1 MKKKNCQIIDC
12 SKAVSHTREGHLV
25 LHPANNEELASII
38 EKELNKDIDT
48 TLSP

>member
-25 LHPANNEELASII
+25 LHPANIEELASTI
-38 EKELNKDIDT
+38 EKDLNKDMNT
-48 TLSP
+48 TL